1 MANEPNLTRLLTAE
15 MTTRQ
20 AVERAL
26 AEAAADA
33 ERTIRGLDRR
43 RNVGSRVELA
53 QVRLVL
59 REIRIQQRK
68 LWDTVSD
75 EVEEG
80 VKRAETGARQSV
92 NVLHRVA
99 VAAGVDV
106 PRSSY
111 EARARAVVRASIARE
126 TLSKRELS
134 ATVYKHQA
142 LTNGWVESTLRAG
155 IGSGKTAREIA
166 LQVQKF
172 ISPSTPGGAAY
183 AAKRL
188 ARTEL
193 ANAYHAG
200 TRAGYADNPFV
211 ERVAWRLSGSHPKPD
226 ICDELADAGPYDS
239 GEVPDKPH
247 PHCLCTLIP
256 EEVEEEEFIRR
267 FNRGDYNA
275 WLRQSD
281 VA

>member
-1 MANEPNLTRLLTAE
+1 

-26 AEAAADA
+26 MEAANDA
-33 ERTIRGLDRR
+33 QATITRLLGRRG
-43 RNVGSRVELA
+43 VGARGELA

-59 REIRIQQRK
+59 REIRYQQRL
-68 LWDTVSD
+68 LWDTVTD
-75 EVEEG
+75 EVG
-80 VKRAETGARQSV
+80 AGIKRAEKGAQQSV
-92 NVLHRVA
+92 NSLHKIA
-99 VAAGVDV
+99 VAAGVNV

-111 EARARAVVRASIARE
+111 EARARAVVRAAIVRE
-126 TLSKRELS
+126 TLSKQELS
-134 ATVYKHQA
+134 KAVYGHRA
-142 LTNGWVESTLRAG
+142 LTMGWVESTLRAG

-166 LQVQKF
+166 LTVQRF

-200 TRAGYADNPFV
+200 TRAGYQDNPFV
-211 ERVAWRLSGSHPKPD
+211 EGVDWRLSGSHPRTD
-226 ICDELADAGPYDS
+226 ICDTYAGNGPYDTNK
-239 GEVPDKPH
+239 VPNKPH
-247 PHCLCTLIP
+247 PQCLCILVP
-256 EEVEEEEFIRR
+256 AVVEEEEFIRR
-267 FNRGDYNA
+267 FNRGDYNT